1 MVAGSGS
8 FRAVTC
14 PGTPDM
20 TQPDRTQW
28 GAILA
33 LWFAG
38 LCAAGQFS
46 KTGVIFPE
54 LAALWPEAGA
64 RLGLVVSVVGGVGVV
79 FGTTVGMA
87 VARFGARRLIVAAL
101 FAGAAI
107 SGLQAMGLPLG
118 PMIAS
123 RVIEGAAHLV
133 IVVAGPVLIAG
144 LAAPRDQA
152 AAMTLWSTFFGLA
165 FTITALGGLP
175 FAHAF
180 GPRALWALHGAIMAG
195 AGALLLAVLPTEA
208 ARPAPAPMNLRAI
221 LADHA
226 AIYADPRVGAPALGF
241 VFYTLIF
248 VAALTLVPG
257 LVAPERRE
265 FTASVMPLVSITS
278 SLGLGVQLT
287 RRLGAIRTAEIGFA
301 GGALAAVVWL
311 MGGDLVEVGAAL
323 GLSAALGL
331 VQGASFA
338 AIPELNAATAD
349 RARAAGAIAQ
359 LGNVG
364 TTLGTPALL
373 ALTGVLGAPALTLF
387 ALPLC
392 LGGIAMHLWLARRR
406 ARM

>member
-1 MVAGSGS
+1 
-8 FRAVTC
+8 
-14 PGTPDM
+14 M
-20 TQPDRTQW
+20 TQIDRTNW
-28 GAILA
+28 GAIFA

-38 LCAAGQFS
+38 LCAAGQFA

-79 FGTTVGMA
+79 FGTTAGIA
-87 VARFGARRLIVAAL
+87 VARFGARRLIIGAL
-101 FAGAAI
+101 FAGAVI
-107 SGLQAMGLPLG
+107 SGVQAVGLPLG
-118 PMIAS
+118 AMIAS
-123 RVIEGAAHLV
+123 RVVEGAAHLM

-165 FTITALGGLP
+165 FTITAVAGLP

-195 AGALLLAVLPTEA
+195 AGALLWRVLRPEA
-208 ARPAPAPMNLRAI
+208 ARPIPAPMNLRAI
-221 LADHA
+221 LADHV

-257 LVAPERRE
+257 LVAPEHRE
-265 FTASVMPLVSITS
+265 FTASVMPLVSIAS

-287 RRLGAIRTAEIGFA
+287 RRFGAIRTAEIGFV
-301 GGALAAVVWL
+301 GGALAALLWL
-311 MGGDLVEVGAAL
+311 IGGDLIEVAAAL
-323 GLSAALGL
+323 GLSVALGL

-338 AIPELNAATAD
+338 AIPELNPTAPD

-364 TTLGTPALL
+364 TTLGTPVLL
-373 ALTGVLGAPALTLF
+373 AMSGAFGAPALTLF

-406 ARM
+406 ARV

>member
-1 MVAGSGS
+1 
-8 FRAVTC
+8 
-14 PGTPDM
+14 M
-20 TQPDRTQW
+20 TQTERSDWR
-28 GAILA
+28 AILA
-33 LWFAG
+33 LWVAG

-54 LAALWPEAGA
+54 LAALWPGAGA
-64 RLGLVVSVVGGVGVV
+64 RLGLVVSVVGGVGVI
-79 FGTTVGMA
+79 FGTTAGLA
-87 VARFGARRLIVAAL
+87 VARFGARRLIIAAL

-107 SGLQAMGLPLG
+107 SGLQATGLPLG
-118 PMIAS
+118 AMIAS
-123 RVIEGAAHLV
+123 RVIEGVAHLM

-165 FTITALGGLP
+165 FTLTALAGLP

-180 GPRALWALHGAIMAG
+180 GPRALWALHGALMAG
-195 AGALLLAVLPTEA
+195 AGALLIAVLPREA
-208 ARPAPAPMNLRAI
+208 AQPQPGPMNLRAV

-265 FTASVMPLVSITS
+265 FTASVMPLVSIAS

-287 RRLGAIRTAEIGFA
+287 RRLGAVRTAEIGFA
-301 GGALAAVVWL
+301 GGALAALAWA
-311 MGGDLVEVGAAL
+311 MGGDLGQVAAAL
-323 GLSAALGL
+323 ALSAALGL

-338 AIPELNAATAD
+338 AIPELNPEAPD

-364 TTLGTPALL
+364 TTLGTPVLL
-373 ALTGVLGAPALTLF
+373 ALSGAMGAGAVTVF

-392 LGGIAMHLWLARRR
+392 LGGIAVHLWLAGRR
-406 ARM
+406 ARI

>member
-1 MVAGSGS
+1 
-8 FRAVTC
+8 
-14 PGTPDM
+14 M
-20 TQPDRTQW
+20 TQTDRTAW

-54 LAALWPEAGA
+54 LAAIWPEAGA

-79 FGTTVGMA
+79 FGTTAGLA
-87 VARFGARRLIVAAL
+87 VARFGARRLIIAAL
-101 FAGAAI
+101 FAGAAV
-107 SGLQAMGLPLG
+107 SGLQALGLPLG
-118 PMIAS
+118 TMIAT
-123 RVIEGAAHLV
+123 RVIEGAAHLL

-165 FTITALGGLP
+165 FTITAVAGLP

-180 GPRALWALHGAIMAG
+180 GPRALWALHGAIMAA
-195 AGALLLAVLPTEA
+195 AGVLLIGVLPGSE
-208 ARPAPAPMNLRAI
+208 ARPVPAPMNLRAI
-221 LADHA
+221 LADHV

-257 LVAPERRE
+257 LVVPEYRE
-265 FTASVMPLVSITS
+265 FTASVMPLVSIAS

-287 RRLGAIRTAEIGFA
+287 RRLGAVRTAQIGFA
-301 GGALAAVVWL
+301 GGAVAAGLWL
-311 MGGDLVEVGAAL
+311 FGAGDLIAVAAAF

-338 AIPELNAATAD
+338 AIPELNPSAPD

-364 TTLGTPALL
+364 TTLGTPVLL
-373 ALTGVLGAPALTLF
+373 ALSGALGAPALTLF

-406 ARM
+406 TALGL